1 MIEVKLYEHHDI
13 NYRKNYALNFADVNE
28 RNNYF
33 ENNGVKLPDNL
44 SPGFIKN
51 IWKLHNEIVVF
62 NEGRIPLNYNYLT
75 VKLDNKY
82 HCYYIID
89 FEDLGNNQVKYL
101 LKKDTITTF
110 VLTGNDYSVLSQ
122 KQLIKRSHVNRFR
135 ADKTPIYDR
144 NLEDIEIKPT
154 IVKRYLKFQANHNS
168 SFKKLWR
175 RWWRSYFK

>member
-1 MIEVKLYEHHDI
+1 MIEIRLYEHHSI
-13 NYRKNYALNFADVNE
+13 NYKKNYALNFADFNE
-28 RNNYF
+28 RNDYF

-44 SPGFIKN
+44 SPSFIKN

-110 VLTGNDYSVLSQ
+110 VLTGNDYPVLSQ
-122 KQLIKRSHVNRFR
+122 RQIIKRSHVNRFSIN
-135 ADKTPIYDR
+135 KTPRYDR
-144 NLEDIEIKPT
+144 NLEDLEIKP
-154 IVKRYLKFQANHNS
+154 L
-168 SFKKLWR
+168 
-175 RWWRSYFK
+175 